1 MILFD
6 EFGYLTP
13 YDVQKI
19 TLKDFEENFAI
30 NENRKI
36 LLMEYK
42 AFIENLKL
50 LGIINFYQWIDG
62 SFVTKKIAPKGIDV
76 VSFIETVEF
85 KKNEKELLL
94 LSKMF
99 QNIDCYFVEVFSNE
113 DKKYFITQTDTS
125 YWYHLFQGTRKPRV
139 KKGFVQINFENHG
152 NRK

>member
-13 YDVQKI
+13 YDVQEI

-30 NENRKI
+30 NEARKI
-36 LLMEYK
+36 LFMEYN

-50 LGIINFYQWIDG
+50 LGIINFHQWIDG
-62 SFVTKKIAPKGIDV
+62 SFVSQKTTPKDIDI

-85 KKNEKELLL
+85 KRNEKELLL

-99 QNIDCYFVEVFSNE
+99 KNIDCYFVEVFSNE

-125 YWYHLFQGTRKPRV
+125 YWFHLFQGTRKPRV

-152 NRK
+152 N

>member
-13 YDVQKI
+13 YDVQEI

-30 NENRKI
+30 NEARKI
-36 LLMEYK
+36 LFMEYN

-50 LGIINFYQWIDG
+50 LGIINFHQWIDG
-62 SFVTKKIAPKGIDV
+62 SFVSQKTTPKDIDI

-85 KKNEKELLL
+85 KRNEKELLL

-99 QNIDCYFVEVFSNE
+99 KNIDCYFVEVFSNE

-125 YWYHLFQGTRKPRV
+125 YWFHLFQGTRKPRV
-139 KKGFVQINFENHG
+139 KKGFVQINFGNHG
-152 NRK
+152 N